1 MKRVIKNKG
10 NLQLALNN
18 LKNDKN
24 NAVAFVYD
32 KIENKNVGL
41 FKDVVVT
48 IKDNYATNDAP
59 TSASSLILEKFN
71 THYNATVIDKF
82 IQQGALI
89 PAKLHLDE
97 LALGGTGTHSAYGIV
112 KNKFDSSR
120 LSGGSSSGS
129 IATFDEN
136 ISIALAS
143 DTGDSVRLPA
153 SYNGAVGFKPSYGAI
168 SRYGLFAY
176 ASSLDTVAYFT
187 HNVNDAIVTSQILFG
202 KDKYDMTSLDIEIK
216 EVIKTKPKKIALL
229 NFSKF
234 SEDYVNVSVEKLHKN
249 LKKEGVDVDV
259 IEPNL
264 DILNAIKPVYKV
276 ISFSEA
282 SSNLANLNGIAF
294 GSRVEGDSWEEVIK
308 NTRSSKFGKMVQER
322 LSLGSYFLYSE
333 NIEEIFVKAQKARR
347 VIKDYMNDLH
357 EKYDAVIFQAF
368 GGVAPNFD
376 QNSKYGVLEFIL
388 TAANLGGYPSITIPF
403 DKHKNLPYNLTIE
416 SKIYSDAKLLGI
428 AEYFEELLGG
438 K

>member
-1 MKRVIKNKG
+1 MNRTIKIKG
-10 NLQLALNN
+10 NLKQALEN
-18 LKNDKN
+18 LKNDTN
-24 NAVAFVYD
+24 NSVAHLY
-32 KIENKNVGL
+32 ENPQNSNNGL
-41 FKDVVVT
+41 FKDVVITV
-48 IKDNYATNDAP
+48 KDNYATDNAP
-59 TSASSLILEKFN
+59 TSASSLILENFN
-71 THYNATVIDKF
+71 THYNATVIEKF
-82 IQQGALI
+82 IKEGALI

-97 LALGGTGTHSAYGIV
+97 LALGGTGTHSAYGLV
-112 KNKFDSSR
+112 KNKLDPTR

-129 IATFDEN
+129 IATFDKN

-153 SYNGAVGFKPSYGAI
+153 SYNGSVGFKPSYGAI

-176 ASSLDTVAYFT
+176 ASSLDTVAYFS
-187 HNVNDAIVTSQILFG
+187 HNVNDTIVTSQVLFG
-202 KDKYDMTSLDIEIK
+202 KDKHDMTSLDLPIDQ
-216 EVIKTKPKKIALL
+216 VIKTKPNKVAVLD
-229 NFSKF
+229 FSKF
-234 SEDYVNVSVEKLHKN
+234 SEKYVNESMKELTSKLIN
-249 LKKEGVDVDV
+249 EGIQVDI

-264 DILNAIKPVYKV
+264 DILNTIKPTYKV

-294 GSRVEGDSWEEVIK
+294 GSRVNGETWEEVIK
-308 NTRSSKFGKMVQER
+308 NTRSEKFGKMVEER

-333 NIEEIFVKAQKARR
+333 NIEEIFIKAQKARR

-357 EKYDAVIFQAF
+357 EKYDVVIFEAF
-368 GGVAPNFD
+368 GGIAPKFD
-376 QNSKYGVLEFIL
+376 QGSKYGVLEFIL

-403 DKHKNLPYNLTIE
+403 SEHQNLPYNLTLE